1 MKKVIVKIKDSA
13 QLTYPILI
21 GENIV
26 ENLGKLIN
34 FSKYSKVVLITD
46 KHIEKL
52 LLKQLPQF
60 LPENSEAIVMP
71 VGERSKT
78 IDTVEEIWREL
89 LDLQCDRKTLVVNMG
104 GGVIL
109 DMAGFAASTFMRG
122 LDFINIPTTLLSQV
136 DASVG
141 GKTGVN
147 FLEVKNLIGTFNQ
160 PIAVIIDVALLQTLP
175 ERDFIAGFGEII
187 KTGAIADKKFFDFVT
202 SKKPKEFSQKEL
214 VSIIEKSIKIKAQII
229 EKDQKETSLRK
240 LLNFGHTVGHAVEI
254 LSQTTDN
261 PLLHGEAVAIGMV
274 AEAQIA
280 VEKNLL
286 KQNALDLLIE
296 KILFA
301 GLPIK
306 AIGIK
311 ANDIVEKMQ
320 TDKKN
325 ENGCIKFT
333 LLKTIGQGIINQ
345 DATDSI
351 IKTVVGKIL

>member
-1 MKKVIVKIKDSA
+1 MKKIIVKIKDNA
-13 QLTYPILI
+13 QLTYPIFI

-34 FSKYSKVVLITD
+34 FSKYSKIVLVTD

-52 LLKQLPQF
+52 LLKQMPQF
-60 LPENSEAIVMP
+60 LPQNSEVIVMP
-71 VGERSKT
+71 IGERSKT

-89 LDLQCDRKTLVVNMG
+89 LDLHCDRKTLVINMG

-160 PIAVIIDVALLQTLP
+160 PKAVIIDVALLQTLS
-175 ERDFIAGFGEII
+175 ERDFIAGFGEVI
-187 KTGAIADKKFFDFVT
+187 KTGAIADKKLFEFVS

-214 VSIIEKSIKIKAQII
+214 VSIIEKTIKIKTQIV

-240 LLNFGHTVGHAVEI
+240 LLNFGHTIGHAIEI

-286 KQNALDLLIE
+286 KQSTFDELIK
-296 KILFA
+296 KILHA
-301 GLPIK
+301 GLPVKTLNIK
-306 AIGIK
+306 T
-311 ANDIVEKMQ
+311 NDIVEKMQ

-325 ENGCIKFT
+325 EKGNIKFT
-333 LLKTIGQGIINQ
+333 LLKRIGQGVVNQ
-345 DATDSI
+345 DASDST
-351 IKTVVGKIL
+351 IKTAVGKIL

>member
-1 MKKVIVKIKDSA
+1 MKKIIVKIKDNA
-13 QLTYPILI
+13 QLTYPIFI

-34 FSKYSKVVLITD
+34 FSKYSKIVLVTD

-52 LLKQLPQF
+52 LLKQMPQF
-60 LPENSEAIVMP
+60 LPQNSEVIVMP
-71 VGERSKT
+71 IGERSKT

-89 LDLQCDRKTLVVNMG
+89 LDLHCDRKTLVINMG

-160 PIAVIIDVALLQTLP
+160 PKAVIIDVALLQTLS
-175 ERDFIAGFGEII
+175 ERDFIAGFGEVI
-187 KTGAIADKKFFDFVT
+187 KTGAIADKKLFEFVS

-214 VSIIEKSIKIKAQII
+214 VSIVEKTIKIKTQIV

-240 LLNFGHTVGHAVEI
+240 LLNFGHTIGHAIEI

-286 KQNALDLLIE
+286 KQSTFDELIK
-296 KILFA
+296 KILHA
-301 GLPIK
+301 GLPVKTLNIK
-306 AIGIK
+306 T
-311 ANDIVEKMQ
+311 NDIVEKMQ

-325 ENGCIKFT
+325 EKGNIKFT
-333 LLKTIGQGIINQ
+333 LLKRIGQGVVNQ
-345 DATDSI
+345 DASDST
-351 IKTVVGKIL
+351 IKTAVGKIL

>member
-1 MKKVIVKIKDSA
+1 MKKLNIKIKDNTL
-13 QLTYPILI
+13 LTYPIFI

-26 ENLGKLIN
+26 ENLAKLIS
-34 FSKYSKVVLITD
+34 FSKYSKIVLITD
-46 KHIEKL
+46 KHIEKF
-52 LLKQLPQF
+52 LLKQMPQF
-60 LPENSEAIVMP
+60 LPENSELIVLP

-89 LDLQCDRKTLVVNMG
+89 LDLHCDRKTLVINMG
-104 GGVIL
+104 GGVIT

-122 LDFINIPTTLLSQV
+122 IDFVNIPTTLLSQV
-136 DASVG
+136 DASIG

-160 PIAVIIDVALLQTLP
+160 PKAVIIDVALLQTLP
-175 ERDFIAGFGEII
+175 ERDFVAGFGEII

-202 SKKPKEFSQKEL
+202 SKKPKAFSQKEL
-214 VSIIEKSIKIKAQII
+214 LSIVEKAIKIKAQIV
-229 EKDQKETSLRK
+229 EKDQKEASVRK
-240 LLNFGHTVGHAVEI
+240 LLNFGHTIGHAIEI

-261 PLLHGEAVAIGMV
+261 PLLHGEAIAIGMV

-286 KQNALDLLIE
+286 KQNAFDVLME
-296 KILFA
+296 KILFS

-311 ANDIVEKMQ
+311 TNDIVDKMQ

-325 ENGCIKFT
+325 EKRNIKFT
-333 LLKTIGQGIINQ
+333 LLKSIGQGIINQ
-345 DATDSI
+345 ETTDSV
-351 IKTVVGKIL
+351 IKTAVGKIL

>member
-1 MKKVIVKIKDSA
+1 MRKIVIKIKGSEN
-13 QLTYPILI
+13 LTYPIFI

-34 FSKYSKVVLITD
+34 FSKYFKVVLITD
-46 KHIEKL
+46 KHIEKF
-52 LLKQLPQF
+52 LLKQMPQF
-60 LPENSEAIVMP
+60 LPQNSEVIVLP

-89 LDLQCDRKTLVVNMG
+89 LDLHCDRKTLVVNMG
-104 GGVIL
+104 GGVIT

-160 PIAVIIDVALLQTLP
+160 PKAVIIDVALLQTLP
-175 ERDFIAGFGEII
+175 ERDFIAGFGEVI
-187 KTGAIADKKFFDFVT
+187 KIGAIADKKLFDFVT
-202 SKKPKEFSQKEL
+202 SKKPKKFSQKEL
-214 VSIIEKSIKIKAQII
+214 LSIVEKAIKIKAQIV
-229 EKDQKETSLRK
+229 EKDEKETSLRK
-240 LLNFGHTVGHAVEI
+240 LLNFGHTIGHAIEI
-254 LSQTTDN
+254 LSQTTNN
-261 PLLHGEAVAIGMV
+261 PLLHGEAIAIGMV

-280 VEKNLL
+280 IEKNLL
-286 KQNALDLLIE
+286 KQNAFDLLIE

-306 AIGIK
+306 AIDLKTNTIL
-311 ANDIVEKMQ
+311 DKMQ

-325 ENGCIKFT
+325 ERKIIKFT
-333 LLKTIGQGIINQ
+333 LLKNIGHGIINQ
-345 DATDSI
+345 EASDSI
-351 IKTVVGKIL
+351 IKTAVGKIL